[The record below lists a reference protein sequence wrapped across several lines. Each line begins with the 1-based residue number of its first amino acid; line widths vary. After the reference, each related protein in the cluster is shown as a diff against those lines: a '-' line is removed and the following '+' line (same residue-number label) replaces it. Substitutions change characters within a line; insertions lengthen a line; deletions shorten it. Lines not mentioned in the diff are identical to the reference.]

1 MKKVIRLFNVLFN
14 RTDIDEKEQDSQD
27 LCVNNVGENDGE
39 TIIKNES
46 CLKRKQDSIKEI
58 FLICMEPLI

>member
-14 RTDIDEKEQDSQD
+14 CTDIDEKEQDSQD
-27 LCVNNVGENDGE
+27 LCVDNVWENDGE

-46 CLKRKQDSIKEI
+46 L
-58 FLICMEPLI
+58 